1 MKIGTQ
7 NRLAHLQVEYQE
19 LNEQTMMLQN
29 QVAPLNASIQQY
41 QNYLSYNQGDRV
53 SLKKYREALNRHN
66 SLLNQIRRNQNRLAN
81 LSMQITREMQ
91 RVAVADQRQM
101 CSMQNKAMRAGYNQ
115 MMVNNGYR
123 PY

>member
-41 QNYLSYNQGDRV
+41 QNYLSYNQGDRE
-53 SLKKYREALNRHN
+53 SLRKYRESLNRYN
-66 SLLNQIRRNQNRLAN
+66 SLINQIRRNQNRLAN
-81 LSMQITREMQ
+81 LSMQITKEMQ
-91 RVAVADQRQM
+91 RVAVAEQRQM
-101 CSMQNKAMRAGYNQ
+101 YSMQNKAMRAGCNQ